1 MSLILIRFNADDCLS
16 YLLFCPVTREAMII
30 DATFPEEKF
39 LQALE
44 NNELTLKFI
53 VDTHTHAD
61 HASAGARL
69 AEKTH
74 APYLIH
80 QNAGDDL
87 AIPTQ
92 IPDKIKNIIE
102 NNKSLKK
109 DGFLKNNEQL
119 KVGRELCQ
127 VFHTPGHT
135 TDSVS
140 IKAGHLLFTGDFLL
154 INQCGR
160 ADLPGG
166 SADDLYKSIFN
177 TLLKLPEDTVVYPAH
192 DYMGN
197 INTSLGYELINNSFL
212 QERSPEQFVAF
223 VSAFFPPLDAEGG
236 KLQCS
241 TTGGQQKSNIYAP
254 QEKKA
259 SPVMQE
265 MCFYLE
271 AFLKEAPPDFDAINS
286 DELHELL
293 FSGNAMTMLDV
304 REPEELEKDGYLEKA
319 LNIPIRELPESSQV
333 PADKEKLIVIICRSS
348 SRSSYAAL
356 YLRGLGYKNVKI
368 LEGGMLDWLKK
379 GYPVRKKH

>member
-1 MSLILIRFNADDCLS
+1 MTLIRFNADDCLS
-16 YLLFCPVTREAMII
+16 YLLFCPVTREALII
-30 DATFPEEKF
+30 DPTYPEEKF
-39 LQALE
+39 LHSLE
-44 NNELTLKFI
+44 KNELDLKFI

-69 AEKTH
+69 AKQTH

-80 QNAGDDL
+80 QKAADDL
-87 AIPTQ
+87 EVPPH
-92 IPDKIKNIIE
+92 IPDKIKKIIE
-102 NNKSLKK
+102 NNHSLKK
-109 DGFLKNNEQL
+109 DGFLKNNDHFN
-119 KVGRELCQ
+119 VGKELCQ

-135 TDSVS
+135 TDSIS

-160 ADLPGG
+160 TDLPGG
-166 SADDLYKSIFN
+166 SADDLHNSIFN

-197 INTSLGYELINNSFL
+197 INTSLGYEMINNSFL
-212 QERSPEQFVAF
+212 QKRSLDQFVDF

-241 TTGGQQKSNIYAP
+241 ITADQQKSNIYAP

-271 AFLKEAPPDFDAINS
+271 AFLKEAPPDFDTINS
-286 DELHELL
+286 DELHQLL
-293 FSGNAMTMLDV
+293 SSDTAMTMLDV

-348 SRSSYAAL
+348 SRSAYAAL

-379 GYPVRKKH
+379 GYPVI